1 MGAIANDLLSM
12 NIVDREIPSM
22 KDPME
27 NNKTEETHRR
37 TLLCGEKSDRCVAK
51 RIPPIYK
58 QGGFSDAPKP
68 EFRKK
73 NKKKQH
79 F

>member
-58 QGGFSDAPKP
+58 TRADVVTPPSQNS
-68 EFRKK
+68 EKK
-73 NKKKQH
+73 NKKK
-79 F
+79 